1 MKEQFLILI
10 FRPYDVIINCTG
22 FGARKLCNDLE
33 MAPLRGQVIRVKAPW
48 IKFALYADNDTHII
62 PGMRF
67 LKRHI
72 FF

>member
-1 MKEQFLILI
+1 MF

-33 MAPLRGQVIRVKAPW
+33 MSPLRGQVIRVKAPW

-62 PGMRF
+62 PGAI
-67 LKRHI
+67 LI
-72 FF
+72 I

>member
-1 MKEQFLILI
+1 M
-10 FRPYDVIINCTG
+10 IINCTG

-62 PGMRF
+62 PGDACDLNF
-67 LKRHI
+67 LRKGRL
-72 FF
+72 